1 MDGSLLKSHYYKL
14 EKPTNPGTTSK
25 TKSFSPDFMQIIWF
39 RSWKRGRY
47 FKTTPVYYLQDF
59 YGNNR
64 ISHKGIKGL
73 HEMNQR
79 EEHFGKEKSAAF
91 PLCTSWL
98 LLYWANPE
106 LPSALEKPLLHYGG
120 WGGGTALT
128 VFQLAF
134 SMTNSRNG
142 EVKRDGCTKRKQSVL
157 VNLAPYHRSM
167 TAHSSFLRNLFR
179 AY

>member
-1 MDGSLLKSHYYKL
+1 
-14 EKPTNPGTTSK
+14 
-25 TKSFSPDFMQIIWF
+25 MQIIWF

-64 ISHKGIKGL
+64 ISHKGVKGL

-91 PLCTSWL
+91 PFCTSWL

-106 LPSALEKPLLHYGG
+106 LLSALERPLLHYGG

-128 VFQLAF
+128 VLQLAF
-134 SMTNSRNG
+134 SMTNSRKG
-142 EVKRDGCTKRKQSVL
+142 EVKRDGCAKLKQGVL
-157 VNLAPYHRSM
+157 VNLAPQKHDS
-167 TAHSSFLRNLFR
+167 TLQLFKK
-179 AY
+179 AF